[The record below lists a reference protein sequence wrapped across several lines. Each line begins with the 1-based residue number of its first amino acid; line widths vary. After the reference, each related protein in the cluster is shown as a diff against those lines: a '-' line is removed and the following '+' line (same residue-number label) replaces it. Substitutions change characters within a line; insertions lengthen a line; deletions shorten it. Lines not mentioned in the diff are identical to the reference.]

1 MPEKDLASWALDTA
15 AQRGATYADVRVVQ
29 DRSRALATKNGKIG
43 NASDS
48 QSLGFSVR
56 VIVNGAWGFAASA
69 DMSRGSVE
77 ATAARAV
84 DIAKASA
91 KVKQSE
97 VRLVPE
103 KSVTADWTAP
113 YKVDPFTISVEQNLA
128 LLEKIDAELRSVAG
142 VTLAETNMNFRRE
155 EQWFF
160 SSEGSNIHQTKYVT
174 GAGYVAYA
182 FAGSEIQKRS
192 YPNSFGGQWQNKG
205 YELIGELKL
214 LKNAR
219 RIGEEAVALHS
230 ADQCPEGVFDIIL
243 DSSQLGLQI
252 HESVGHPI
260 ELDRVLGMEAN
271 FAGTSFLTLD
281 KLRTLKYGS
290 ELVNVVADARQEH
303 GPGLGTFA
311 FDDEGVPAQCT
322 PIISNGLFTG
332 YLSSRETAPTIGLER
347 SGGTLRAEGWNRLP
361 IIRMTNISIL
371 PGEKPLTL
379 EQLISSTDHGILFQ
393 TNRSWSIDDKRY
405 NFQFGTEIGWEIKNG
420 KRARMLKNPSYSGIT
435 TEFWNSMDAI
445 CSRDEWTLWGTPNCG
460 KGQPQQVMGTG
471 HGASPARFKGVK
483 VGSAYKGN

>member
-1 MPEKDLASWALDTA
+1 MKELASWVLDTT
-15 AQRGATYADVRVVQ
+15 AQGGADYSDVRIVN

-43 NASDS
+43 NASEA
-48 QSLGFSVR
+48 QSEGFSVR
-56 VIVNGAWGFAASA
+56 VLVDGAWGFASSA
-69 DMSRGSVE
+69 DLGRGAAE
-77 ATAARAV
+77 ATARRA
-84 DIAKASA
+84 IAIAEASS
-91 KVKQSE
+91 KVKQGG
-97 VRLVPE
+97 VRLAAE
-103 KSVTADWTAP
+103 KPVTAEWTTP
-113 YKVDPFTISVEQNLA
+113 HLIDPFSTSLEENLG
-128 LLEKIDAELRSVAG
+128 LLQKIDAELRAVSG
-142 VTLAETNMNFRRE
+142 VTLAETNLNFRRE

-160 SSEGSNIHQTKYVT
+160 SSEGASIHQTKFTT

-205 YELIGELKL
+205 YELIDELKL
-214 LKNAR
+214 VENAR
-219 RIGEEAVALHS
+219 RVGEEAVALHR
-230 ADQCPEGVFDIIL
+230 ADQCPEGRFDVIL

-252 HESVGHPI
+252 HESIGHPI

-281 KLRTLKYGS
+281 KLRRLQYGS
-290 ELVNVVADARQEH
+290 NLVNVVADARQEH

-311 FDDEGVPAQCT
+311 FDDEGVPAQSI
-322 PIISNGLFTG
+322 PIITAGLFTG
-332 YLSSRETAPTIGLER
+332 YLTSRETAAMIGAER
-347 SGGTLRAEGWNRLP
+347 SGGTLRAENWNRLP

-371 PGEKPLTL
+371 PGNHPLSL
-379 EQLISSTDHGILFQ
+379 EQLIASTEHGIFFQ

-405 NFQFGTEIGWEIKNG
+405 NFQFGTEMGWEIKNG
-420 KRARMLKNPSYSGIT
+420 KRTRMLKNPSYSGIT

-471 HGASPARFKGVK
+471 HGAAPARFRNVQ
-483 VGSAYKGN
+483 VGSAYKGT